1 MVKHTF
7 TVDEAHTMDKGEWT
21 KAWLG
26 ENGAQRDEL
35 SVEML
40 LGHPGMAMKNHP
52 MMVKHG
58 ETTSKRW

>member
-1 MVKHTF
+1 VVKHTF

-40 LGHPGMAMKNHP
+40 LGHTGDSHEKPPND
-52 MMVKHG
+52 G
-58 ETTSKRW
+58 ETW